1 MVSLFLRQC
10 ADAIHEIQR
19 LLEIGET
26 EGAGDVVFVD
36 DFPVRP
42 LRNLLINLFQFF
54 ALERRHTAFAWDTGF
69 RCQGRHQKP
78 PGKCYKKT
86 SVARWKRSLSWRR
99 THTAGVLE
107 QRLTTGDTEAR
118 RGKPTEERHN
128 KPRRMPWYRAN

>member
-54 ALERRHTAFAWDTGF
+54 ALERRHTALAGHTSF
-69 RCQGRHQKP
+69 RSERRHHKP
-78 PGKCYKKT
+78 PDKCYRKT
-86 SVARWKRSLSWRR
+86 RVVPADKRN
-99 THTAGVLE
+99 E
-107 QRLTTGDTEAR
+107 
-118 RGKPTEERHN
+118 
-128 KPRRMPWYRAN
+128 Y